1 MSKEYVSALVVLL
14 VAVLQIFKIEVAPE
28 AVTDI
33 VSGVLA
39 LYLAFKRYQR
49 GDINIVGARK

>member
-14 VAVLQIFKIEVAPE
+14 VAVLQVFKIEVAPE
-28 AVTDI
+28 AVTGI
-33 VSGVLA
+33 VTGVLA